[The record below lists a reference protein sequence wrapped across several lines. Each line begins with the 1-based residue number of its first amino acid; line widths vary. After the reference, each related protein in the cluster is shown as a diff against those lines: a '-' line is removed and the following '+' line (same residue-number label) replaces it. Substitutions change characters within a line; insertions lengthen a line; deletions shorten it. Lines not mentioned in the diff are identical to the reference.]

1 MPLRNTRLLPCA
13 QNWNFIRAGLFLLL
27 CAALSPT
34 RAHLMSAGH
43 GVITLQE
50 RSALVMLAIPVDAIP
65 ALASDS
71 KSHNDRALQASDIQA
86 RRAQVLA
93 ELRKGLVLQA
103 DGQDA
108 QITVED
114 LIVSSQPDPAG
125 HGISQ
130 VEWLIQVQWP
140 QASRPVQRLYLA
152 LSIFPPQAPAD
163 FAYTV
168 QISHPAQAYSEALLI
183 SPAQPA
189 YTFLTEKPAQT
200 WTAFAQGWVGFW
212 HHTALALLVLAV
224 LATQTT
230 LRQAGIR
237 AVALL
242 AGSCAAAWALQSIGW
257 GISGAW
263 SQTAAAGAL
272 VVLCGAWF
280 TQAARLGPIRA
291 LAFGLSLALMGAAL
305 PPLGFDTP
313 FANWAAL
320 GHAAAPVALLLPAG
334 VLLRLQYSWLRKAA
348 ALGFAA
354 GCFLLV
360 TQALAMTA

>member
-1 MPLRNTRLLPCA
+1 M
-13 QNWNFIRAGLFLLL
+13 RAGLFLLL
-27 CAALSPT
+27 CAALSTT

-65 ALASDS
+65 ALASDA
-71 KSHNDRALQASDIQA
+71 KSHNGLGLQASDIQA

-140 QASRPVQRLYLA
+140 HASSPVKRLYLA

-168 QISHPAQAYSEALLI
+168 QISHPAQAYGEAVLI

-189 YTFLTEKPAQT
+189 YTFLTERPAPT
-200 WTAFAQGWVGFW
+200 WTAFAQGWLGFW

-224 LATQTT
+224 LATQASP
-230 LRQAGIR
+230 RQAGIR
-237 AVALL
+237 AAALL
-242 AGSCAAAWALQSIGW
+242 AGSFAAGWALQRGGW
-257 GISGAW
+257 DISEAW
-263 SQTAAAGAL
+263 GHMAAAGAL

-280 TQAARLGPIRA
+280 TQAAGLGPIRA
-291 LAFGLSLALMGAAL
+291 VAFGLSLALLGAAL
-305 PPLGFDTP
+305 PPFGFDAQS
-313 FANWAAL
+313 FSGEAL

-334 VLLRLQYSWLRKAA
+334 VLLRLQYSWQRKAA

-354 GCFLLV
+354 GWFLLV
-360 TQALAMTA
+360 THALAVAA

>member
-1 MPLRNTRLLPCA
+1 M
-13 QNWNFIRAGLFLLL
+13 RAFLFLLL
-27 CAALSPT
+27 CAALSTT

-65 ALASDS
+65 ALASDA
-71 KSHNDRALQASDIQA
+71 KSHNGFGLQASDIQT

-103 DGQDA
+103 DGHDA

-140 QASRPVQRLYLA
+140 QASSPVQRLYLA

-168 QISHPAQAYSEALLI
+168 QISHPAQAYSEAVLI

-189 YTFLTEKPAQT
+189 YTFLTERPAPT

-242 AGSCAAAWALQSIGW
+242 AGSCAAAWALQGSGW
-257 GISGAW
+257 GIPDAW
-263 SQTAAAGAL
+263 SQAAAAGAL

-280 TQAARLGPIRA
+280 TQAARLGLIRA
-291 LAFGLSLALMGAAL
+291 VAFGLSLALLTAAL

-313 FANWAAL
+313 YVNWATL
-320 GHAAAPVALLLPAG
+320 GQAAAPVALLLPAG
-334 VLLRLQYSWLRKAA
+334 VLLRLQYSWQRKAA
-348 ALGFAA
+348 AVGFAA
-354 GCFLLV
+354 GWYLLV
-360 TQALAMTA
+360 THTLAVAA

>member
-1 MPLRNTRLLPCA
+1 M
-13 QNWNFIRAGLFLLL
+13 RAGLFLLL
-27 CAALSPT
+27 CTALSAAH
-34 RAHLMSAGH
+34 AHLMSAGS
-43 GVITLQE
+43 GVITLRE
-50 RSALVMLAIPVDAIP
+50 HSALVMLAIPVDAIP
-65 ALASDS
+65 ALAPDATGPQ
-71 KSHNDRALQASDIQA
+71 HGGLQASEIQA

-114 LIVSSQPDPAG
+114 LIVSSEPDPTG

-140 QASRPVQRLYLA
+140 DVSNPPEASSPVQRLYLA
-152 LSIFPPQAPAD
+152 LSIFPPPAPAG

-168 QISHPAQAYSEALLI
+168 QFSHPARAFSEAVLI
-183 SPAQPA
+183 SPAQPG

-200 WTAFAQGWVGFW
+200 WTAFAQGWLGFW

-224 LATQTT
+224 LATQAT
-230 LRQAGIR
+230 LHRAGIH
-237 AVALL
+237 AAALL
-242 AGSCAAAWALQSIGW
+242 AGSCAAAWALQRSGW
-257 GISGAW
+257 GISNAW
-263 SQTAAAGAL
+263 GHMAAAGAL
-272 VVLCGAWF
+272 VLVCGAWF
-280 TQAARLGPIRA
+280 TQAARLQPIRA
-291 LAFGLSLALMGAAL
+291 VAFGLSVALLGAAL

-313 FANWAAL
+313 YVNWAML

-334 VLLRLQYSWLRKAA
+334 ALLRLRYSWQRKAA

-354 GCFLLV
+354 GWFVLV
-360 TQALAMTA
+360 THALAVAA

>member
-1 MPLRNTRLLPCA
+1 M
-13 QNWNFIRAGLFLLL
+13 RAGLFLLL

-65 ALASDS
+65 ALASDA
-71 KSHNDRALQASDIQA
+71 KSHNDPALQASDIQA

-103 DGQDA
+103 DGHDA

-114 LIVSSQPDPAG
+114 LIISSQPDPAG

-140 QASRPVQRLYLA
+140 QASSPVRRLYLA

-168 QISHPAQAYSEALLI
+168 QISHPAQAYSEAVLI
-183 SPAQPA
+183 SPAQPG
-189 YTFLTEKPAQT
+189 YTFLTERPAPT
-200 WTAFAQGWVGFW
+200 WTAFAQGWAGFW
-212 HHTALALLVLAV
+212 HHTALALLVLVV

-237 AVALL
+237 AAALL
-242 AGSCAAAWALQSIGW
+242 AGSFAAGWALQRGGW
-257 GISGAW
+257 GISDAW
-263 SQTAAAGAL
+263 GHMAAASAL
-272 VVLCGAWF
+272 VLVCGAWF
-280 TQAARLGPIRA
+280 TQSARLEPIRA
-291 LAFGLSLALMGAAL
+291 VAFGLSVVLSGAAL

-313 FANWAAL
+313 YFNWAVL
-320 GHAAAPVALLLPAG
+320 GHAAAPLALLLPAG
-334 VLLRLQYSWLRKAA
+334 VLLRLQYSWQRKAA
-348 ALGFAA
+348 ALGFAV
-354 GCFLLV
+354 GWFLLV
-360 TQALAMTA
+360 TQALAWTA

>member
-1 MPLRNTRLLPCA
+1 
-13 QNWNFIRAGLFLLL
+13 
-27 CAALSPT
+27 
-34 RAHLMSAGH
+34 
-43 GVITLQE
+43 
-50 RSALVMLAIPVDAIP
+50 
-65 ALASDS
+65 
-71 KSHNDRALQASDIQA
+71 
-86 RRAQVLA
+86 LA

-140 QASRPVQRLYLA
+140 NASNPPDAYSPVQRLYLA
-152 LSIFPPQAPAD
+152 LSLFPPKAPAD

-168 QISHPAQAYSEALLI
+168 QISHPARAFSEAVLI

-200 WTAFAQGWVGFW
+200 WTAFAQGWLGFW

-224 LATQTT
+224 LATQAT
-230 LRQAGIR
+230 LRQAGIH

-242 AGSCAAAWALQSIGW
+242 AGSFAAGWALQGSGLGIPDAW
-257 GISGAW
+257 GQA
-263 SQTAAAGAL
+263 AAAGAL

-280 TQAARLGPIRA
+280 TQAARLGPTRGV
-291 LAFGLSLALMGAAL
+291 AFGLSVVLLGAAL

-313 FANWAAL
+313 YVNRAEL

-334 VLLRLQYSWLRKAA
+334 VLLRLQYSWQRKAA
-348 ALGFAA
+348 AVGFAA
-354 GCFLLV
+354 GWFVLV
-360 TQALAMTA
+360 TRALAVTA

>member
-1 MPLRNTRLLPCA
+1 MPLRS
-13 QNWNFIRAGLFLLL
+13 WNFLRAGLFLLL
-27 CAALSPT
+27 CAALSTP

-65 ALASDS
+65 ALAADA

-140 QASRPVQRLYLA
+140 QASSPVQRLYLA

-168 QISHPAQAYSEALLI
+168 QMSNPAQAYSEAVLI

-189 YTFLTEKPAQT
+189 YTFLTERPAQT

-224 LATQTT
+224 LAKQTT

-242 AGSCAAAWALQSIGW
+242 AGSFAAGWALQGSGW
-257 GISGAW
+257 GVSDAW
-263 SQTAAAGAL
+263 GHMAAAGAL

-280 TQAARLGPIRA
+280 TQAAGLGPIRA
-291 LAFGLSLALMGAAL
+291 VAFGLSVVLLGAAL

-313 FANWAAL
+313 YVNWAAL
-320 GHAAAPVALLLPAG
+320 GHAAATLALLLPAR
-334 VLLRLQYSWLRKAA
+334 VLLRLQYSWQRKAA

-354 GCFLLV
+354 GWFVLV
-360 TQALAMTA
+360 THALAVAA

>member
-1 MPLRNTRLLPCA
+1 M
-13 QNWNFIRAGLFLLL
+13 RAGLFFLL
-27 CAALSPT
+27 CTALSPVH
-34 RAHLMSAGH
+34 AHLMSAGH
-43 GVITLQE
+43 GAVTLQD

-65 ALASDS
+65 ALASDATGPQ
-71 KSHNDRALQASDIQA
+71 HGGLQASEIQA

-114 LIVSSQPDPAG
+114 LIVSSEPDPAG

-140 QASRPVQRLYLA
+140 DASNPPDASSPVQRLHLA
-152 LSIFPPQAPAD
+152 LSIFPPKAPAD

-168 QISHPAQAYSEALLI
+168 QFSHPARAFSEAVLI
-183 SPAQPA
+183 SPAQPG
-189 YTFLTEKPAQT
+189 YTFLTERPAQI
-200 WTAFAQGWVGFW
+200 WTEFAQGWLVFW
-212 HHTALALLVLAV
+212 HQTALALLVLAV
-224 LATQTT
+224 LATQAT
-230 LRQAGIR
+230 LRLAGIH

-242 AGSCAAAWALQSIGW
+242 AGSCAAAWALQRSGW
-257 GISGAW
+257 GVPDAW
-263 SQTAAAGAL
+263 GQAAAAGAL

-280 TQAARLGPIRA
+280 TQAARLGPIRGV
-291 LAFGLSLALMGAAL
+291 AFGLSVALLGAAL

-313 FANWAAL
+313 YVNWATL
-320 GHAAAPVALLLPAG
+320 GHAAAPAALLLPAG
-334 VLLRLQYSWLRKAA
+334 VLLRLQYSWQRKAA

-354 GCFLLV
+354 GWYLLV
-360 TQALAMTA
+360 THVLAVAA